1 MGLSTK
7 NQLRK
12 NKKSPQF
19 KSCQSLFTT
28 YRRVCLIF
36 ITFFLLL
43 HRLFF
48 GKNLSWGSFQFWPFS
63 CFQTTLYSVN
73 LKTELFIEEKL
84 RAFHKYWKIL
94 SPNKE
99 SNRTPYIIL
108 RSNTLPP
115 SHRGYMVSKIK
126 QNLKKHPVVLQ
137 WGVWS
142 GYTLDYTSY
151 VMPHSGPLATVH
163 MLACLAWASIQ
174 AALLRLARD

>member
-1 MGLSTK
+1 M
-7 NQLRK
+7 
-12 NKKSPQF
+12 
-19 KSCQSLFTT
+19 FTT

-48 GKNLSWGSFQFWPFS
+48 WKNLSWGSFQFWPFS

-73 LKTELFIEEKL
+73 LKTELLIEAKL

-115 SHRGYMVSKIK
+115 SHRENKQ
-126 QNLKKHPVVLQ
+126 QNLNYLAQGLLTIFQVYSPNN
-137 WGVWS
+137 
-142 GYTLDYTSY
+142 YTKELIRIYNT
-151 VMPHSGPLATVH
+151 
-163 MLACLAWASIQ
+163 
-174 AALLRLARD
+174 AANVKANCRRLFSF